1 MRECHDGL
9 LVGHGGAKRTTTF
22 FKKSYYWPNL
32 KDDVEEYVKT
42 CLTCQ
47 QNQTLNKKQVGL
59 LQPYQFLKGHGK
71 VCPWISWLACHHQG
85 VLMPSWWWWIDL
97 TRWHISFPP
106 RIVPWPKKR
115 EGCSSH
121 MCLSIMTSQGH
132 SFESRPKIHEQV
144 LVNPMEAHAV
154 GAQDEHILSTP
165 NKWTNREGELG
176 HPTIPKE
183 LCGSGSTILGG
194 PFGVGRILLQQFG
207 AFGNGGHP
215 FSHGDGQVTNRAH
228 NLGRATPK

>member
-1 MRECHDGL
+1 
-9 LVGHGGAKRTTTF
+9 
-22 FKKSYYWPNL
+22 
-32 KDDVEEYVKT
+32 
-42 CLTCQ
+42 
-47 QNQTLNKKQVGL
+47 
-59 LQPYQFLKGHGK
+59 
-71 VCPWISWLACHHQG
+71 
-85 VLMPSWWWWIDL
+85 
-97 TRWHISFPP
+97 
-106 RIVPWPKKR
+106 VPWPKKR